1 MTEPFA
7 ELAGVELL
15 EVAPGYARTAMTVDG
30 RHLNLHGTAHGGAV
44 FALADAAFAAAS
56 NAGDHVSVAL
66 TMSVA
71 YLSPAREGERLFC
84 EAREVHATRRT
95 ALYEI
100 RVWSA
105 GGGAGDGAPP
115 RDVARLQAMV
125 YRKGLK
131 DGGPP
136 RATS

>member
-30 RHLNLHGTAHGGAV
+30 RHLNMHGTAHGGAV
-44 FALADAAFAAAS
+44 FTLADAAFAAAS
-56 NAGDHVSVAL
+56 NAGDHVAVAL

-71 YLSPAREGERLFC
+71 YLSPAQEGERLLC

-100 RVWSA
+100 RVSA
-105 GGGAGDGAPP
+105 VEDERGAPA

-125 YRKGLK
+125 YRKGTK
-131 DGGPP
+131 DQNRPAGAPP
-136 RATS
+136 V